1 MSQTSVLVVDD
12 SPTMRSIVKAVLQQ
26 DPFIKVIGEAGDAYE
41 AREKIKAL
49 NPDVLTLDIEMPK
62 MSGLQFLHKIM
73 TLRPMPVVMLSSL
86 TVKGA
91 TATIDALSIG
101 AFECVAKPTSGDFV
115 TALRRLP
122 DIVKAAARYKPVPKA
137 ERPMAISKPVSNYRP
152 DSSIIA
158 IGSSTGGVEALCQV
172 ISKFPINCPP
182 TVITQHMP
190 ASFLKTFAA
199 RLNNASAANVSLA
212 NEGAPLTKGHVY
224 VAPGGEHHLE
234 VKGMLNHVCHLRK
247 SDPVSGH
254 RPSVD
259 VLFTSVAASAGR
271 RGLGVILTG
280 MGRDGAKGLKAMRDA
295 GARTL
300 GQNEKTCVVYGMPKA
315 AFALGAVQKE
325 VAIEN
330 MAGEIMSRCQSP
342 SKALSA

>member
-1 MSQTSVLVVDD
+1 MSQVSVLVVDD
-12 SPTMRSIVKAVLQQ
+12 SPTMRSIVKTVLLQ

-41 AREKIKAL
+41 AREKIKTL
-49 NPDVLTLDIEMPK
+49 NPDVLTLDIEMPG

-91 TATIDALSIG
+91 TATIEALSIG

-137 ERPMAISKPVSNYRP
+137 ERPKGKTNASSSFRP
-152 DSSIIA
+152 DSSVIT
-158 IGSSTGGVEALCQV
+158 IGSSTGGVEALCEV
-172 ISKFPINCPP
+172 LSGFPANCPP
-182 TVITQHMP
+182 TLITQHMP
-190 ASFLKTFAA
+190 ASFLQTFAQ
-199 RLNNASAANVSLA
+199 RLDNTSAAKVSIA
-212 NEGAPLTKGHVY
+212 TEGAPLKKGHVY
-224 VAPGGEHHLE
+224 LAPGGEHHLE
-234 VKGMLNHVCHLRK
+234 IKGSLNYECHLRK

-259 VLFTSVAASAGR
+259 VLFSSVAAATGR
-271 RGLGVILTG
+271 RGMGVILTG
-280 MGRDGAKGLKAMRDA
+280 MGRDGAKGLKQMLDA

-300 GQNEKTCVVYGMPKA
+300 GQDEKTCVVYGMPKA
-315 AFALGAVQKE
+315 AFALGAVQKQ
-325 VAIEN
+325 VALQN
-330 MAGEIMSRCQSP
+330 MAGEIMALCQAKR
-342 SKALSA
+342 KALSA